1 MKKSNISGN
10 KLSELMADKEIR
22 ISGETIVAF
31 SHKKERKSF
40 FKKQVDVDEKKWD
53 QLVEEEDYE
62 WL

>member
-1 MKKSNISGN
+1 
-10 KLSELMADKEIR
+10 MADKEIR

>member
-22 ISGETIVAF
+22 ISGEIIVAF
-31 SHKKERKSF
+31 PQKKERKSF

-53 QLVEEEDYE
+53 NLVEEEDYE